1 MTTTP
6 DETTA
11 RTSSTGED
19 EDLLTR
25 LVREHREASALLLGL
40 QRRTGSEAGDSV
52 DTARKLISDL
62 VQHSVGERTH
72 LVPLVREH
80 LPDGDTVATRIE
92 WGSER
97 LEREMQQLERLPMRG
112 DFWIHLKIVESLVS
126 QHAGELEQYVFPRIA
141 AAVPADRLSDLGHR
155 AARTARTAPTHP
167 HPNAPREGA
176 ALAAAAPGAG
186 LVDRVRDMFR
196 S

>member
-1 MTTTP
+1 MTTTH
-6 DETTA
+6 DEATDRATTD
-11 RTSSTGED
+11 RED

-25 LVREHREASALLLGL
+25 LVREHREAAALLTAL
-40 QRRTGSEAGDSV
+40 QRRTGSDAGDSV
-52 DTARKLISDL
+52 DTVRALITDL
-62 VQHSVGERTH
+62 VRHSVGERTH

-80 LPDGDTVATRIE
+80 LPDGETVAARMET
-92 WGSER
+92 GSER
-97 LEREMQQLERLPMRG
+97 LERELQQLERLPMRG
-112 DFWIHLKIVESLVS
+112 DFWIHLKIVESLVT

-141 AAVPADRLSDLGHR
+141 AATPADELAQLGQR
-155 AARTARTAPTHP
+155 AARTARVGPTHP

-186 LVDRVRDMFR
+186 LVDRVRDLFT

>member
-1 MTTTP
+1 MTTTH
-6 DETTA
+6 DESTA
-11 RTSSTGED
+11 RTASEGED

-25 LVREHREASALLLGL
+25 LVREHREATALLTAL
-40 QRRTGSEAGDSV
+40 QRRTGSEAGDSL
-52 DTARKLISDL
+52 DTVRALITDL
-62 VQHSVGERTH
+62 VRHSVGERTH

-80 LPDGDTVATRIE
+80 LPDGDTVAARMET
-92 WGSER
+92 GSTR
-97 LEREMQQLERLPMRG
+97 LERELQALERLPMRG
-112 DFWIHLKIVESLVS
+112 DFWIHLKIVESLVT

-141 AAVPADRLSDLGHR
+141 AATPADELAQLGQR
-155 AARTARTAPTHP
+155 AARTARVGPTHP

-186 LVDRVRDMFR
+186 LVDRVRDLFT